1 MQYDRSEAR
10 GSGFSIPTMCLSML
24 ATLAAPGKVAA
35 QEGARSE
42 RGGDTPAIATKTEPK
57 YPVPDASWR
66 IGVAQKEHQRLPL
79 EGLQLPAVSLE
90 TTANTGDLRGPT
102 EKQNGLLTFAMTII
116 GVSTSAMSLGW
127 YYLQVRARTTAA
139 SLPTAMLFA
148 ANDIVLLGAA
158 LVTAKQGIGTQ
169 LVYGIFVLGN
179 VAVANTLWRREG
191 LEGASENPRRP
202 LFDRF
207 TTTDKACIVACGLGM
222 LSLVASKIP
231 FLTRGLDAEQIVL
244 CSAGIA
250 TAVNIVACV
259 PLYVNALAAPKPDE
273 KLDVTRGRL
282 RAISLTVTPLALG
295 TVGLLSSLFTIDA
308 YSLSTLM
315 SPLGLALNNTCLT
328 VAFGVWAWRRSAKP
342 ASA

>member
-1 MQYDRSEAR
+1 MQYSRSEAR

-42 RGGDTPAIATKTEPK
+42 RGGDTPAVATQTEPI
-57 YPVPDASWR
+57 YPVPGASWP
-66 IGVAQKEHQRLPL
+66 IEIVQKEHQRLPF
-79 EGLQLPAVSLE
+79 EGLQLPAVWLE
-90 TTANTGDLRGPT
+90 TTANTGEFRALT
-102 EKQNGLLTFAMTII
+102 EKQNGLFTFAMTVI
-116 GVSTSAMSLGW
+116 GVCTSAMSLGW

-139 SLPTAMLFA
+139 SLPTAMLFT
-148 ANDIVLLGAA
+148 ANDIVLLGSA
-158 LVTAKQGIGTQ
+158 LLTANQGIGTS

-179 VAVANTLWRREG
+179 AAVFNTLWRLEG
-191 LEGASENPRRP
+191 VEGASENSRRP
-202 LFDRF
+202 LFARF

-231 FLTRGLDAEQIVL
+231 FLTRGLDAQQIVL

-259 PLYVNALAAPKPDE
+259 PLYVNALAAPKQDE
-273 KLDVTRGRL
+273 KLDVTIGRL
-282 RAISLTVTPLALG
+282 RAIALTVAPLALG
-295 TVGLLSSLFTIDA
+295 TVGLVSSLLTIDV
-308 YSLSTLM
+308 YSMSTLM
-315 SPLGLALNNTCLT
+315 SPLGLALNNTCLS
-328 VAFGVWAWRRSAKP
+328 VAFGVWTWRRSAKP